1 MFSIG
6 WPEFF
11 IILVVAIIV
20 VGPKDLPKAL
30 FTVGKYVKSARKIGR
45 DFQRHVDDM
54 MREAELDDAAK
65 TLKDVRNFN
74 PKTRITKEIEKT
86 IDPTGSLQDSL
97 DPTTGLRRGA
107 AKPAKP
113 TASRVAAADK
123 TGDVADTVAAQTGG
137 TPDAGADAGLSPV
150 AEAGAAVDDKAA
162 GDGDAKEAPAPA
174 PAKKAAAPSTTA
186 GDKATAADDTAKDGP
201 SRAAKDGPSRA
212 ATGA

>member
-30 FTVGKYVKSARKIGR
+30 YTVGKYVKSARKIGR

-65 TLKDVRNFN
+65 ALKDVRSFN

-86 IDPTGSLQDSL
+86 IDPTGSLKDTL
-97 DPTTGLRRGA
+97 DPTTGLRRGE
-107 AKPAKP
+107 AKPGKAATSTVATAK
-113 TASRVAAADK
+113 K
-123 TGDVADTVAAQTGG
+123 TGPVADTVAAQSGD
-137 TPDAGADAGLSPV
+137 TPEAGADEAQSPV
-150 AEAGAAVDDKAA
+150 ADAGEAADK
-162 GDGDAKEAPAPA
+162 GGSSQPEPAPA
-174 PAKKAAAPSTTA
+174 QEPAQEDAPAAP
-186 GDKATAADDTAKDGP
+186 GP
-201 SRAAKDGPSRA
+201 TRASGN
-212 ATGA
+212 G